1 MQQVLPSTEQSCGI
15 QRMKQLAEKLSI
27 LLYPN
32 FGYVM
37 RLSDSDS
44 PNSVENIVAAVGTLL
59 PAELSENFRKNF
71 LNSVKAALE
80 NMDFVT
86 RSEIEVQ
93 ETVLRRAQ
101 VKIKEL
107 EARIAQLESE
117 SETRSPATPSDG

>member
-1 MQQVLPSTEQSCGI
+1 
-15 QRMKQLAEKLSI
+15 
-27 LLYPN
+27 
-32 FGYVM
+32 M

-59 PAELSENFRKNF
+59 PAELSENIRKNF
-71 LNSVKAALE
+71 LNSVKVALE

-107 EARIAQLESE
+107 EARIDQLESE
-117 SETRSPATPSDG
+117 SEIRSPATPSDG

>member
-1 MQQVLPSTEQSCGI
+1 
-15 QRMKQLAEKLSI
+15 
-27 LLYPN
+27 
-32 FGYVM
+32 M
-37 RLSDSDS
+37 RFSDSDS